1 LEPRNATGE
10 VFSGLAIVESD
21 QLRLPGQLADD
32 ATVSRPPVRFPWRRK
47 SSGAT
52 AVAGTLASKIL
63 QQGINAA
70 TGIITARALMPTGRG
85 QLAATILWSQFLAG
99 LTTFGLP
106 SSIIYFTRKMPA
118 RAAEISASGLAM
130 SIASGLLTMI
140 VGIFFL
146 PSWLHQYPHPVIFAA
161 QWFLTLTPVCS
172 VTLVARAVLEANGE
186 FGKSNLQQL
195 LVPFLTLLGLFVAL
209 AFGHLNVTIG
219 ALCYTLPALPA
230 FLFLCSQVTPLL
242 RHRRSPSVW
251 GSLALLS
258 YGIRSWGIDLLGT
271 LGIQVDQVLVVRLLT
286 PTNMGYY
293 VVMLSLSRMLG
304 IIQFSAVTVL
314 FPKAS
319 GLSTEEVIEVTGRTL
334 RVSAALTVSGAVVL
348 GVAGPVL
355 LRLLYGKEYLQGVNT
370 FRVLLLEMLL
380 AGSTFLLSQA
390 FMAVGRPGF
399 VTALQAV
406 GLTISIPG
414 MLWLIPRWGILGAA
428 IALLIST
435 ISRFVLIYIS
445 FPLVLKTN
453 APDLRFKSE
462 DAKSI
467 LAIIGRLAG
476 ACIHPEMKGSS

>member
-1 LEPRNATGE
+1 
-10 VFSGLAIVESD
+10 
-21 QLRLPGQLADD
+21 
-32 ATVSRPPVRFPWRRK
+32 
-47 SSGAT
+47 
-52 AVAGTLASKIL
+52 
-63 QQGINAA
+63 
-70 TGIITARALMPTGRG
+70 
-85 QLAATILWSQFLAG
+85 
-99 LTTFGLP
+99 
-106 SSIIYFTRKMPA
+106 
-118 RAAEISASGLAM
+118 
-130 SIASGLLTMI
+130 
-140 VGIFFL
+140 
-146 PSWLHQYPHPVIFAA
+146 
-161 QWFLTLTPVCS
+161 
-172 VTLVARAVLEANGE
+172 
-186 FGKSNLQQL
+186 
-195 LVPFLTLLGLFVAL
+195 
-209 AFGHLNVTIG
+209 
-219 ALCYTLPALPA
+219 
-230 FLFLCSQVTPLL
+230 
-242 RHRRSPSVW
+242 
-251 GSLALLS
+251 
-258 YGIRSWGIDLLGT
+258 
-271 LGIQVDQVLVVRLLT
+271 
-286 PTNMGYY
+286 
-293 VVMLSLSRMLG
+293 
-304 IIQFSAVTVL
+304 
-314 FPKAS
+314 
-319 GLSTEEVIEVTGRTL
+319 LSTEEVIEVTGRTL